1 MPLSSHP
8 SHYIVN
14 LCKFLQIIFPCPN
27 IRICPQLSLTV
38 ANQEWFI
45 VALLFDLTGNAISS
59 LIRKIRVHFM
69 FRLTTPRKFFK
80 VIYALDTR
88 YSVMVKEKVL
98 LTIKWSKHLIC
109 QKDFADIVFD
119 YADIALA
126 LPYPLFLPT
135 FYHNKMPL
143 SRGFCKFPKI
153 ILFSSQTRQSP
164 FC

>member
-8 SHYIVN
+8 SHLHSELVEIPFSVPISSHKNFSPTFVN
-14 LCKFLQIIFPCPN
+14 GRQP
-27 IRICPQLSLTV
+27 RVVYSRS
-38 ANQEWFI
+38 
-45 VALLFDLTGNAISS
+45 LFDLTGNAISP

-98 LTIKWSKHLIC
+98 LPIKWVKHLIR
-109 QKDFADIVFD
+109 QKDFADIIFN
-119 YADIALA
+119 YADIALD

-135 FYHNKMPL
+135 F
-143 SRGFCKFPKI
+143 
-153 ILFSSQTRQSP
+153 
-164 FC
+164 